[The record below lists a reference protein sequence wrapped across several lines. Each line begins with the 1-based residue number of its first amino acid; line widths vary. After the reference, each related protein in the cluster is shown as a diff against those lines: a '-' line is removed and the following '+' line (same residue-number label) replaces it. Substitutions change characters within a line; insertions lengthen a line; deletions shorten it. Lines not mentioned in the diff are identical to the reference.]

1 MFNDFLFR
9 ILRNSS
15 SFASRPSK
23 LNMQTRLPAIH
34 RTFSFK
40 VASKFLSSSFSYA
53 SSMAFLDTSACTCK
67 RETPGHYKWYENI
80 FAKAWER
87 GIRWRKTNT
96 VHIIK
101 IVSNLDKPNLLCW
114 ELDILRLLA
123 TTTTLCVISQQILK
137 KMLYDGRSESHA
149 ETL

>member
-53 SSMAFLDTSACTCK
+53 SCMAFLDTSASTCK

-101 IVSNLDKPNLLCW
+101 IVSNFDKPNLLCW
-114 ELDILRLLA
+114 VRYPKNISYNYYSVCNFSASIEENVIRWEIRV
-123 TTTTLCVISQQILK
+123 TL
-137 KMLYDGRSESHA
+137 A